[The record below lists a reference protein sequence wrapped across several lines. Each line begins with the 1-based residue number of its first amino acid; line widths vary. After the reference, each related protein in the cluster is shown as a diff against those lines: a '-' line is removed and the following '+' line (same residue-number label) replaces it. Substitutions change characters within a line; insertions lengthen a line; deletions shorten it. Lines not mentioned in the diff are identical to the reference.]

1 LPSLSLSWPSQQT
14 FNTWKASDLGNDREA
29 CEAAFNAAMLH
40 PAFTADMRAT
50 VKEALAGVMAKFGSD
65 VIDNGIP
72 HELQRASVYPA
83 SAVPI
88 GIEPDPRKKGNYVF
102 VLQVSWDQGLHTQYS
117 LFVAEECGI
126 CNLFGLS

>member
-1 LPSLSLSWPSQQT
+1 
-14 FNTWKASDLGNDREA
+14 
-29 CEAAFNAAMLH
+29 MLH

-72 HELQRASVYPA
+72 HDLQRASVYPA

-126 CNLFGLS
+126 CNLRSKLTLFARACGVVGVVE